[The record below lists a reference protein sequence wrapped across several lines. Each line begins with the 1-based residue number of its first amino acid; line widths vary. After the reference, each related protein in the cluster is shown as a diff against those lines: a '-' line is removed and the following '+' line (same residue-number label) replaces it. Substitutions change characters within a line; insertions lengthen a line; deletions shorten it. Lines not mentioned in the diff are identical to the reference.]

1 VTSLKVIM
9 SLRALIYQGAAISVW
24 DCFVTSFLAMTERRI
39 IQFSITHHLSLIKI
53 MATELGEVTSYKR
66 LYMQFRD
73 SAAKTIN
80 LTLNNPK
87 NVDDGDYVD
96 LVAQDAAVEGV
107 MDTIITKNIFH
118 NNGNDLVA
126 KVNARILD
134 YKSTDVMDV

>member
-1 VTSLKVIM
+1 
-9 SLRALIYQGAAISVW
+9 
-24 DCFVTSFLAMTERRI
+24 
-39 IQFSITHHLSLIKI
+39 
-53 MATELGEVTSYKR
+53 MATSLGEVTTYKR

-73 SAAKTIN
+73 SEGKSVN

-87 NVDDGDYVD
+87 TLEDGDYVD
-96 LVAQDAAVEGV
+96 FAAQDAAIEGV
-107 MDTIITKNIFH
+107 MDTIITKNVFH

>member
-1 VTSLKVIM
+1 
-9 SLRALIYQGAAISVW
+9 
-24 DCFVTSFLAMTERRI
+24 
-39 IQFSITHHLSLIKI
+39 
-53 MATELGEVTSYKR
+53 MATTLGQVTTYKR

-73 SAAKTIN
+73 SAGKSVN

-87 NVDDGDYVD
+87 TVEDGDYVD
-96 LVAQDAAVEGV
+96 FAAQDTAIEGV
-107 MDTIITKNIFH
+107 MDTIIAKNIFH